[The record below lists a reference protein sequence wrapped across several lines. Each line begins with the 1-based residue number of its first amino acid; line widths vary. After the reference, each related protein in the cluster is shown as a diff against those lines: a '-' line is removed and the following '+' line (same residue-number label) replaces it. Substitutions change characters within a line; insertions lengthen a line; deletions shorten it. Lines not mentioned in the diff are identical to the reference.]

1 MLTGNYYLL
10 YLTIRSD
17 DNTFIILDYSTN
29 STSLWDPD
37 LTNPKLTP
45 YSGELPTLETII
57 TLYAKDNYYTPS
69 LLPLTSPYSAL
80 TDYPEL
86 FI

>member
-1 MLTGNYYLL
+1 MPTGNYYLF
-10 YLTIRSD
+10 YLTSRSD
-17 DNTFIILDYSTN
+17 NDTFIILDYSTN

>member
-1 MLTGNYYLL
+1 MPTGNYYLL
-10 YLTIRSD
+10 YLTSLSHN
-17 DNTFIILDYSTN
+17 NTFRVLDYSTN
-29 STSLWDPD
+29 STSIWDPD
-37 LTNPKLTP
+37 LSNIKLIP
-45 YSGELPTLETII
+45 YGGELPTLETIV

-69 LLPLTSPYSAL
+69 LLPLTSLYSTL

>member
-1 MLTGNYYLL
+1 MPTGNYYLL

-17 DNTFIILDYSTN
+17 DDTFIILDYSTN
-29 STSLWDPD
+29 STSTWDPD

-45 YSGELPTLETII
+45 YSGELPTLETIV
-57 TLYAKDNYYTPS
+57 TLYTKDNYYTLS

>member
-10 YLTIRSD
+10 YLTSLSD
-17 DNTFIILDYSTN
+17 NDTFIVLDYSTN
-29 STSLWDPD
+29 STSNWDPD
-37 LTNPKLTP
+37 LSSFKLNP
-45 YSGELPTLETII
+45 YSGELPTKEEII
-57 TLYAKDNYYTPS
+57 SIYTKDNYYTPS

>member
-1 MLTGNYYLL
+1 MPTGNYYLL

-17 DNTFIILDYSTN
+17 SNTFIILDYSTN

-37 LTNPKLTP
+37 LTNPKLAP
-45 YSGELPTLETII
+45 YSGELPTKEEII
-57 TLYAKDNYYTPS
+57 SIYARDNYYTPS

>member
-1 MLTGNYYLL
+1 MPTGNYYLL
-10 YLTIRSD
+10 YLTSRSD
-17 DNTFIILDYSTN
+17 SNTFIILDYSTN

-37 LTNPKLTP
+37 LSNIKLIP

-57 TLYAKDNYYTPS
+57 TLYTKDNYYTPS

>member
-1 MLTGNYYLL
+1 MPTGNYYLL
-10 YLTIRSD
+10 YLTSLSD
-17 DNTFIILDYSTN
+17 NDTFIVLDYSTN
-29 STSLWDPD
+29 STSNWDPD
-37 LTNPKLTP
+37 LSNIKLIP
-45 YSGELPTLETII
+45 YDGELPTPEEIFA
-57 TLYAKDNYYTPS
+57 LYTKDNYYTPS

>member
-1 MLTGNYYLL
+1 MPTGNYYLF
-10 YLTIRSD
+10 YLTSRSD
-17 DNTFIILDYSTN
+17 NDTFIILDYSTN

-37 LTNPKLTP
+37 LSSFKLNP
-45 YSGELPTLETII
+45 YSEELPTLETII
-57 TLYAKDNYYTPS
+57 SLYAKDNYYTLS